1 MKHLLTFLTL
11 GTLLVSCSSNQFYQ
25 TAILAPANTIVSP
38 EVNCT
43 VDVITDVTLSGVA
56 QSSVT
61 LGIFKAGP
69 SSFAIPQGS
78 GLVYPSGTKG
88 IVAAAWH
95 EALNGT
101 EYDVIINPKVRIE
114 KTGNLFKK
122 TQTATVVGY
131 PGKFNFE

>member
-1 MKHLLTFLTL
+1 MKHLITFLAL
-11 GTLLVSCSSNQFYQ
+11 GTLLASCSNNQFYQ

-38 EVNCT
+38 EVDCT
-43 VDVITDVTLSGVA
+43 VDVITSVTLSGVA
-56 QSSVT
+56 EESVT
-61 LGIFKAGP
+61 LGIFKTGP
-69 SSFAIPQGS
+69 SSYAIPQGS
-78 GLVYPSGTKG
+78 GLAYPAGTEG

-95 EALNGT
+95 EALKGT

-114 KTGNLFKK
+114 KNGNLFKK